1 MNSVRL
7 LFNCKLFHA
16 LNYNNPY
23 RLYCVQ
29 MFELNMHFI
38 ISVKVIFAT
47 YKNLI
52 IPTMFELTKPCTLV
66 FTHASKMLLHVFFSS
81 QKCSPH

>member
-1 MNSVRL
+1 MNDPIQLQIISSVTL
-7 LFNCKLFHA
+7 QSTSPLH
-16 LNYNNPY
+16 
-23 RLYCVQ
+23 CVQ

-52 IPTMFELTKPCTLV
+52 IPTMFELTKKNPCTLV
-66 FTHASKMLLHVFFSS
+66 STHASNMLLHGVFF
-81 QKCSPH
+81 